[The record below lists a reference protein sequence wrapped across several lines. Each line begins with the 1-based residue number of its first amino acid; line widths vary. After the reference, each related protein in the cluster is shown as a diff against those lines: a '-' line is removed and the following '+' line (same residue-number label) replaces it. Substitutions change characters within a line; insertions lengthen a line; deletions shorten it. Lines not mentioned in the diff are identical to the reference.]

1 MLLGSKLNIS
11 EDRVTSTCY
20 IIFSGKIAHKI
31 KQFTEAEAHRQHGL
45 NPQTIIFPI
54 MYGRG
59 IYEAKDFP
67 LN

>member
-11 EDRVTSTCY
+11 EDRVISTWY
-20 IIFSGKIAHKI
+20 IIFSDKIARKI

-45 NPQTIIFPI
+45 YPQTIIFPI

-59 IYEAKDFP
+59 IYEVKNFP